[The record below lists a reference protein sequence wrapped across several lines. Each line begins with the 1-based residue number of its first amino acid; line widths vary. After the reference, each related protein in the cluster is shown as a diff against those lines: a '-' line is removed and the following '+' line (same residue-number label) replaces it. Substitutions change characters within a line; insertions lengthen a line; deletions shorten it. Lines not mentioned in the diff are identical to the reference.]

1 MCTHQGEMDPFVMAP
16 DKQHLPKELLTRLLR
31 SQQERVIGCTFF
43 HVCCR
48 NYWHVADVYGEQ
60 IVYFWAKKDSSV
72 NTQLAASWKFAT

>member
-1 MCTHQGEMDPFVMAP
+1 VEGEVDAFVLAQ
-16 DKQHLPKELLTRLLR
+16 DKQHLPKELLRRLLR
-31 SQQERVIGCTFF
+31 NQKQSAVCCTFL